1 MVNEF
6 IYFYSS
12 TMLIGYA
19 RVSTNLQNS
28 DLQHDALTQAGC
40 EKIFIDKISGTIAD
54 RPALSKVKEI
64 LRSGDTL
71 VVWRLD
77 RLGRSLKD
85 LIEWMNY
92 LEKEG
97 VALKSLQESIDTST
111 ATGKLVFHVFGA
123 MAEFE
128 RNLIKERTQA
138 GLSAARARGRV
149 GGRPKRLNEDK
160 RKLAVRL
167 YNEKQHSIDAI
178 CEMMGISK
186 PTLYKYVREKE
197 VGNKQPTTIGN

>member
-1 MVNEF
+1 
-6 IYFYSS
+6 
-12 TMLIGYA
+12 MLIGYA
-19 RVSTNLQNS
+19 RVSTNLQNA
-28 DLQHDALTQAGC
+28 DLQEDALQQAGC
-40 EKIFIDKISGTIAD
+40 EKIFTDKISGTVAD
-54 RPALSKVKEI
+54 RPALAKVKEV
-64 LRSGDTL
+64 LRQGDTL

-92 LEKEG
+92 LDQQG
-97 VALKSLQESIDTST
+97 IALKSLQESIDTST

-167 YNEKQHSIDAI
+167 YNEKQHSIEAI
-178 CEMMGISK
+178 CEMMGITK
-186 PTLYKYVREKE
+186 PTLYKYVREE
-197 VGNKQPTTIGN
+197 ENAITS